1 MGNSYEEMMS
11 KIIANC
17 EEFFTTIAADLRGKH
32 WILYKLLVFAFV
44 FHVKRMA
51 RTAWKL
57 NKRR

>member
-1 MGNSYEEMMS
+1 MEDRYEEMMR

-32 WILYKLLVFAFV
+32 WILYKFLVFAFV

>member
-1 MGNSYEEMMS
+1 MEDRYEEMMS
-11 KIIANC
+11 KIIDKC
-17 EEFFTTIAADLRGKH
+17 EEFFGIVAADLRGKH

-44 FHVKRMA
+44 LHVKRMA

>member
-1 MGNSYEEMMS
+1 MEDRYEEMMS
-11 KIIANC
+11 EILDSCQA
-17 EEFFTTIAADLRGKH
+17 FFTTIAADLRGKH

-57 NKRR
+57 NKRK

>member
-1 MGNSYEEMMS
+1 MGNNYEQMMS
-11 KIIANC
+11 KIIEDC
-17 EEFFTTIAADLRGKH
+17 EEFFDTVAADLRGKH
-32 WILYKLLVFAFV
+32 WILYRLLISAFV

>member
-1 MGNSYEEMMS
+1 MEDRYEEMMS
-11 KIIANC
+11 EIIDNC
-17 EEFFTTIAADLRGKH
+17 QEFFTTVAADLHGKH
-32 WILYKLLVFAFV
+32 WILYKFLVLAFI

>member
-1 MGNSYEEMMS
+1 MEDSYEQMMS
-11 KIIANC
+11 KIIEDC
-17 EEFFTTIAADLRGKH
+17 KEFFDTVAADLRGKH
-32 WILYKLLVFAFV
+32 WILYKFLVLAFV

>member
-1 MGNSYEEMMS
+1 MEDRYEEMMS
-11 KIIANC
+11 KIIEDC
-17 EEFFTTIAADLRGKH
+17 KEFFDTIAADLRGKH